1 MKIYTR
7 TGDTGETGLYG
18 GTRRPKDS
26 LRIDAIRHAI
36 DELNA
41 CLGTARSHIQDAE
54 IDNLLL
60 RVQNQLFNVGA
71 DLATLGTHAKSNKLR
86 IPLDFV
92 KALEKDIDGLENQ
105 LAPLTNFILPGG
117 SVVGAMLH
125 LARTVCRR
133 SERSVVSLA
142 NSESINPMILPYL
155 NRLSDFLFV
164 LARLANH
171 RLGQPEPLWESPL
184 TSGPAK

>member
-1 MKIYTR
+1 MKIYTK
-7 TGDTGETGLYG
+7 TGDTGETSLFG
-18 GTRRPKDS
+18 GTRIPKNS
-26 LRIDAIRHAI
+26 LRIDTIGTI

-41 CLGTARSHIQDAE
+41 CIGTARSQIGDAE
-54 IDNLLL
+54 IRNLLH
-60 RVQNQLFNVGA
+60 RIQNELFNIGA
-71 DLATLGTHAKSNKLR
+71 DLATLDTHSKSDDLR
-86 IPLDFV
+86 ISSAFV
-92 KALEKDIDGLENQ
+92 ETLEKDIDGLEKQ

-117 SVVGAMLH
+117 SVAGSTLH

-142 NSESINPMILPYL
+142 DSESTNPLILPYL

-164 LARLANH
+164 LARLVNY

-184 TSGPAK
+184 APDLAK

>member
-1 MKIYTR
+1 MKIYTK

-18 GTRRPKDS
+18 GVRIPKDS
-26 LRIDAIRHAI
+26 LRIDAIGTI

-41 CLGTARSHIQDAE
+41 CIGTARSQIRDVE
-54 IDNLLL
+54 TGNILL
-60 RVQNQLFNVGA
+60 RIQNELFNIGA
-71 DLATLGTHAKSNKLR
+71 DLATLDSHAKSEKLR
-86 IPLDFV
+86 ISADLV
-92 KALEKDIDGLENQ
+92 GALEKDIDRFENQ

-117 SVVGAMLH
+117 SVVGSTLH

-133 SERSVVSLA
+133 SERCVVSLA
-142 NSESINPMILPYL
+142 NSESINLEILPYL

-164 LARLANH
+164 LARLVNH

-184 TSGPAK
+184 ISNSTE

>member
-1 MKIYTR
+1 MKIYTK
-7 TGDTGETGLYG
+7 TGDTGETGLFG
-18 GTRRPKDS
+18 GTRISKDS
-26 LRIDAIRHAI
+26 LRIDAIGTI

-41 CLGTARSHIQDAE
+41 CIGTARWQIRDVE
-54 IDNLLL
+54 IDDLLH
-60 RVQNQLFNVGA
+60 RIQNELFNIGA
-71 DLATLGTHAKSNKLR
+71 DLATLDTHSKSDDLR
-86 IPLDFV
+86 ISSAFV
-92 KALEKDIDGLENQ
+92 ETLEKDIDGLENQ

-117 SVVGAMLH
+117 SVAGSTLH

-142 NSESINPMILPYL
+142 DAESINPLILPYL

-164 LARLANH
+164 LARLVNL

-184 TSGPAK
+184 APDSAK

>member
-18 GTRRPKDS
+18 GTRLSKDS
-26 LRIDAIRHAI
+26 LRIDAVGAI

-41 CLGTARSHIQDAE
+41 CIGSARSQIREAE
-54 IDNLLL
+54 IDNLLR

-71 DLATLGTHAKSNKLR
+71 DLATLDTHSKSNKLR

-92 KALEKDIDGLENQ
+92 KALEKDIDRLENQ

-117 SVVGAMLH
+117 SEVGSTLH

-133 SERSVVSLA
+133 SERCVVSLA
-142 NSESINPMILPYL
+142 NSESINPVILPYL

-184 TSGPAK
+184 APSPAE

>member
-18 GTRRPKDS
+18 GARRPKDS
-26 LRIDAIRHAI
+26 LRIDAVGAI

-54 IDNLLL
+54 IDNLLH

-71 DLATLGTHAKSNKLR
+71 DLATLDTHSKSNKLR

-92 KALEKDIDGLENQ
+92 KALEKDIDRLENQ

-117 SVVGAMLH
+117 SVVGSTLH

-164 LARLANH
+164 LARLANQ
-171 RLGQPEPLWESPL
+171 RLGQSESLWESPL
-184 TSGPAK
+184 TPSPAE